1 LAERWKTRSSG
12 ETGDRTDVGSQ
23 KEKTEREAR
32 MVVWGIAFA
41 IRDRSGGIPGECC
54 GEMLWRSQFGIV
66 GKEEEAGSIQSRET
80 GYMDDG
86 IWIAFELR

>member
-1 LAERWKTRSSG
+1 MAERWTTRNSG
-12 ETGDRTDVGSQ
+12 ETGDRTEVGSQ
-23 KEKTEREAR
+23 KEKIELEAR

-41 IRDRSGGIPGECC
+41 IRDRARGIPGECC

-66 GKEEEAGSIQSRET
+66 GREEEAGSIQSRET

-86 IWIAFELR
+86 KWIAFE